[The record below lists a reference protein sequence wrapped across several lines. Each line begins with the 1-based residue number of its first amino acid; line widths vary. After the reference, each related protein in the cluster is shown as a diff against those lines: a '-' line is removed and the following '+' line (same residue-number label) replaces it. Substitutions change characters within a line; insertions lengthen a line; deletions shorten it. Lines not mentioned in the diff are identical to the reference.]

1 MGLTLSQRWEE
12 PMGQVTALKDAPAI
26 DPASVLPTRRGLYYG
41 GAWHEAADGRTF
53 DVTSPGNGQS
63 LGKVADASAE
73 DVDAAVE
80 AARKAFPGWRDTA
93 PLERARILRQVAQIV
108 RDNARELALLDALDC
123 GNPAAAMV
131 GDAAIAAAQID
142 FFAGLVTEMKGAS
155 IPMGPDRLNTSV
167 REPLGVVARI
177 IPFNHPFM
185 FAAGKSAAPLAAGNT
200 IVVKPPEQAP
210 LSALRLAE
218 LLDGVLPPGI
228 FNVVTGAGRETGQT
242 LVAHPHTDSVA
253 LIGSVGAGQGV
264 MLGAAERVKP
274 VLLEL
279 GGKNALIAFADADPV
294 AVADAMIAGMNFAW
308 CGQSCGSTSRAFLH
322 EAIHDAVL
330 DALLEKIGRFRPGRP
345 ENWATTMGAIIS
357 RQQHE
362 RILDYIETAITEG
375 ARLVTG
381 GRVPDAEDTRGG
393 LFIEPT
399 VFADVTQSMTIAR
412 EEIFGPVLSV
422 LKWSEEGQMLA
433 DVNAVDVGLTC
444 AIWTNDLAAAM
455 RVSSAVDVGYVW
467 VNEVS
472 RHFLGAPFGGVKL
485 SGLGREECLAELMS
499 FTREKN
505 IHIRYGSRA
514 V

>member
-1 MGLTLSQRWEE
+1 MGNLG
-12 PMGQVTALKDAPAI
+12 PIADAAQI
-26 DPASVLPTRRGLYYG
+26 DPASVLPRQRGLYYG
-41 GAWHEAADGRTF
+41 GQWHAAQGGATF
-53 DVTSPGNGQS
+53 AVTSPGSGQS
-63 LGKVADASAE
+63 LGVVADAAAA
-73 DVDAAVE
+73 DVDAAVA
-80 AARKAFPGWRDTA
+80 AARAAFPGWRDTA
-93 PLERARILRQVAQIV
+93 PLERARLLRRVAQIV

-131 GDAAIAAAQID
+131 GDAAIAAAQIE

-177 IPFNHPFM
+177 VPFNHPFM

-218 LLDGVLPPGI
+218 LLDGVLPPGV
-228 FNVVTGAGRETGQT
+228 FNVVTGAGRATGQA
-242 LVAHPHTDSVA
+242 LVAHPGTDSVA

-264 MLGAAERVKP
+264 MREASARVKP
-274 VLLEL
+274 LLLEL
-279 GGKNALIAFADADPV
+279 GGKNALIALPDADPV

-308 CGQSCGSTSRAFLH
+308 CGQSCGSTSRAFVHDSLH
-322 EAIHDAVL
+322 EAVMA
-330 DALLEKIGRFRPGRP
+330 ALLARIGRFRPGRP
-345 ENWATTMGAIIS
+345 ENWETTMGAIIS
-357 RQQHE
+357 APQHA
-362 RILDYIETAITEG
+362 RILAHIATAQAEGAVLACGGKVPEGPETA
-375 ARLVTG
+375 
-381 GRVPDAEDTRGG
+381 GG

-399 VFADVTQSMTIAR
+399 VFTGVTQDMTLAR
-412 EEIFGPVLSV
+412 EEIFGPVLAV
-422 LKWSEEGQMLA
+422 LNWSDEAAMLR

-444 AIWTNDLAAAM
+444 AIWTNDLAAAL
-455 RVSSAVDVGYVW
+455 RISASVDVGYIW

-472 RHFLGAPFGGVKL
+472 RHFLGAPFGGMKL
-485 SGLGREECLAELMS
+485 SGLGREECLQELLS

-505 IHIRYGSRA
+505 IHIRYGARA